1 MIHPRRKVGTVLVMI
16 HPVTTRKKNAP
27 ADEPGVQKRKR
38 RKEHLIHLDD
48 LIPKKDVA
56 GGSRSLFGASTTQP
70 TARNQEK
77 NIQ

>member
-1 MIHPRRKVGTVLVMI
+1 MIHPRRKVGTVLVVSEGVM
-16 HPVTTRKKNAP
+16 TRKKNAS

-38 RKEHLIHLDD
+38 RKEQLIHLDD

-70 TARNQEK
+70 TARKQVAR
-77 NIQ
+77 